1 MKTIQFR
8 VDSQK
13 KLHNSSVSDEWA
25 MGYPLWAF
33 NTLRPRQNGRLFHT
47 TFSNAFSW
55 MKMKEFS
62 IKISQ
67 KFVPKDQINN
77 IPSLVQI
84 MAWRRPGDKSLS
96 EAMLVSLLTHIRG
109 EHLRG
114 NWPCC
119 YENGLYYLNLPPCW
133 DHHITENNQ
142 DQVWCSPWHG
152 LVVMKLYVDMKIKTG
167 FRCASLNRWVSAS
180 LQ

>member
-1 MKTIQFR
+1 
-8 VDSQK
+8 
-13 KLHNSSVSDEWA
+13 
-25 MGYPLWAF
+25 
-33 NTLRPRQNGRLFHT
+33 
-47 TFSNAFSW
+47 

-84 MAWRRPGDKSLS
+84 VAWRRPGDKSLS

-114 NWPCC
+114 N
-119 YENGLYYLNLPPCW
+119 
-133 DHHITENNQ
+133 
-142 DQVWCSPWHG
+142 
-152 LVVMKLYVDMKIKTG
+152 
-167 FRCASLNRWVSAS
+167 
-180 LQ
+180 